1 MFLEKFVN
9 EKLILD
15 LEDILQNEK
24 SVNNGFLEGV
34 ATKNGFQTNSVHEKV
49 EYQNILKN
57 ILLVGSPE
65 LPECYYRWFHLID
78 YKKGGWQEEHDH
90 VKTEDYS
97 FIVYL
102 TTCSNGGKTCFRISD
117 SSVFQS
123 TPVRGKILFF
133 PAHLRHWGEE
143 VIDEKR
149 VAVGALKFK

>member
-24 SVNNGFLEGV
+24 SVNNGFLEGS

-57 ILLVGSPE
+57 LLLAGSPE
-65 LPECYYRWFHLID
+65 LPEFYYRWFHLID

-102 TTCSNGGKTCFRISD
+102 TTCSNGGKTYFRISD

-123 TPVRGKILFF
+123 TPVSGKILFF